1 MTTPSNRLC
10 YITVVMYKNS
20 LSSKGNILARF
31 PFVVDCLML
40 SAIGLSIYEYRKYLV
55 LSLAISMI
63 AIPIANVLV
72 IQRDRNRNEMYGEA
86 FWIYGF
92 SVYDMNDS
100 EIAKNLA
107 YMGFDDG
114 THTLPP
120 YLGGVKYEYPVFGLI
135 FFAIATWLFPGT
147 GPLQPLW
154 LNFLLV
160 LVFNLNLALLGILL
174 RDKIYKVQ
182 WARAFFGGY
191 FIYGLA
197 MSAGG
202 GKLEPI
208 VDCLL
213 LMSLVLWKE
222 HQYGKGMFTLGIAV
236 QTKVYPAVFFPVLFL
251 QNPVSSIWFFASM
264 IITVVPVFFG
274 ASFDS
279 LISHLLN
286 QASYSP
292 LIVNP
297 LYPGLA
303 IGTPD
308 LISGT
313 GNYLWLPALLP
324 VTIYAFFWLSTFR
337 IFLPS
342 KSEFSEKAIW
352 QKFTSLIPLYLYA
365 VPIILFPFRWVMPWY
380 LYWFAPVVLLFKK
393 DDQAMAYMKQVAL
406 IGLLYLF
413 GLVVNWP
420 YFILGPIPDFMV
432 HFPYNWGT
440 IGGLFLLGALAA
452 LAYGIWKL
460 EIDRRERKAI
470 EFKEA
475 EASGELII

>member
-1 MTTPSNRLC
+1 
-10 YITVVMYKNS
+10 
-20 LSSKGNILARF
+20 
-31 PFVVDCLML
+31 ML

-55 LSLAISMI
+55 LTLAISLI
-63 AIPIANVLV
+63 AIPIGNVLV

-92 SVYDMNDS
+92 SVYNMNDT
-100 EIAKNLA
+100 ELA
-107 YMGFDDG
+107 TALADMGFNDG
-114 THTLPP
+114 THTLPG

-174 RDKIYKVQ
+174 RDKIYKVY

-213 LMSLVLWKE
+213 FMSLVLWKE
-222 HQYGKGMFTLGIAV
+222 KQYGKSMFTLGMAV
-236 QTKVYPAVFFPVLFL
+236 QTKIYPAVVFPIFFL

-264 IITVVPVFFG
+264 FMTVVPVFFG

-286 QASYSP
+286 LSSYSP

-297 LYPGLA
+297 MYPGLA
-303 IGTPD
+303 FNTPD
-308 LISGT
+308 LVSGQ
-313 GNYLWLPALLP
+313 GSYLWIPALLP
-324 VTIYAFFWLSTFR
+324 AIIYAFFILATFK
-337 IFLPS
+337 IFIPP
-342 KSEFSEKAIW
+342 KSELAGKSIRAKLI
-352 QKFTSLIPLYLYA
+352 SLIPLYLYV
-365 VPIILFPFRWVMPWY
+365 VPIILFIFRWIMPWY

-393 DDQAMAYMKQVAL
+393 DEHAMAYMKQIAL
-406 IGLLYLF
+406 IGLLYLY
-413 GLVVNWP
+413 GLAVNWP
-420 YFILGPIPDFMV
+420 YFILGPIPEFMH

-440 IGGLFLLGALAA
+440 IGGLLLLCALAGV
-452 LAYGIWKL
+452 AYGIWKL

-470 EFKEA
+470 MYREA
-475 EASGELII
+475 EDRGELII

>member
-1 MTTPSNRLC
+1 MNKVFSLAKVIYRAHLRL
-10 YITVVMYKNS
+10 
-20 LSSKGNILARF
+20 F
-31 PFVVDCLML
+31 VDCLML

-55 LSLAISMI
+55 LTLAISMI
-63 AIPIANVLV
+63 AIPIADILV

-92 SVYDMNDS
+92 GVYNMDD
-100 EIAKNLA
+100 EELA
-107 YMGFDDG
+107 EALEHMGFNDG
-114 THTLPP
+114 THTLPS

-147 GPLQPLW
+147 GYLQPLW

-174 RDKIYKVQ
+174 RDKLYKTY

-213 LMSLVLWKE
+213 LMALVLWKE
-222 HQYGKGMFTLGIAV
+222 NQRGKAMFTLGIAV
-236 QTKVYPAVFFPVLFL
+236 QTKVYPVIAFPALFIQSPL
-251 QNPVSSIWFFASM
+251 SSIWFFASM
-264 IITVVPVFFG
+264 FITVVPVFFG

-286 QASYSP
+286 LSSYSP

-297 LYPGLA
+297 MYPGLA
-303 IGTPD
+303 FSTPD
-308 LISGT
+308 LMNPSTSYVWI
-313 GNYLWLPALLP
+313 PALLP
-324 VTIYAFFWLSTFR
+324 LAIYAFFIMSTLR

-342 KSEFSEKAIW
+342 KAEFTEKSI
-352 QKFTSLIPLYLYA
+352 QKKLISLIPLYLY
-365 VPIILFPFRWVMPWY
+365 VSPIILFLFRWIMPWY
-380 LYWFAPVVLLFKK
+380 LYWLAPIILLFKNDK
-393 DDQAMAYMKQVAL
+393 HAMAYMRQIAL
-406 IGLLYLF
+406 IGLLYLY
-413 GLVVNWP
+413 GLAVNWP
-420 YFILGPIPDFMV
+420 YFILGPIPEFIL

-440 IGGLFLLGALAA
+440 IGGLVLLGALAA
-452 LAYGIWKL
+452 AAYGIWKI
-460 EIDRRERKAI
+460 ETDRRERKSI
-470 EFKEA
+470 LIKEA
-475 EASGELII
+475 EARGELII

>member
-1 MTTPSNRLC
+1 
-10 YITVVMYKNS
+10 
-20 LSSKGNILARF
+20 
-31 PFVVDCLML
+31 ML

-55 LSLAISMI
+55 LTLTISMI

-92 SVYDMNDS
+92 GVYNMNDS
-100 EIAKNLA
+100 ELA
-107 YMGFDDG
+107 VALEDMGFNDG
-114 THTLPP
+114 THTLPG

-147 GPLQPLW
+147 GDLQPLW
-154 LNFLLV
+154 LNFILV

-174 RDKIYKVQ
+174 RDKIYKVY

-222 HQYGKGMFTLGIAV
+222 NQRGKAMFTLGIAV
-236 QTKVYPAVFFPVLFL
+236 QTKIYPAVVFPIFFL
-251 QNPVSSIWFFASM
+251 QDPVSSIWFFASM
-264 IITVVPVFFG
+264 IITIVPVFFG

-286 QASYSP
+286 LSSYSP

-297 LYPGLA
+297 MYAGLA
-303 IGTPD
+303 FDTPD
-308 LISGT
+308 LMNIPNS
-313 GNYLWLPALLP
+313 YVWYPALLP
-324 VTIYAFFWLSTFR
+324 SIIYTFFLLSTFKE
-337 IFLPS
+337 FLPLKTEFNE
-342 KSEFSEKAIW
+342 KSIR
-352 QKFTSLIPLYLYA
+352 QKLIALVPFYICLIPT
-365 VPIILFPFRWVMPWY
+365 ILFMFRWVMPWY
-380 LYWFAPVVLLFKK
+380 LYWFAPVVLLFKEDK
-393 DDQAMAYMKQVAL
+393 HAMAYMKEVAL
-406 IGLLYLF
+406 IGLLYLY
-413 GLVVNWP
+413 GLAVNWP
-420 YFILGPIPDFMV
+420 YFILGPIPEFIE

-440 IGGLFLLGALAA
+440 LGGLILLCALATF
-452 LAYGIWKL
+452 AYGVWKF
-460 EIDRRERKAI
+460 ETDRRESNALRRR
-470 EFKEA
+470 EVELR
-475 EASGELII
+475 GELII